1 MFVNGTMSKFDLLRQ
16 MQPNDDLQNAW
27 MMFDHIKCVQGW
39 MTMGCHIYNLVYYK
53 VMMITVYDMQS
64 EDIES
69 QCILWRKLN
78 IIVEKKGLGMPIFKG
93 FMVDGAQANW
103 NDVCIVYGTRDP
115 MVKMVDKKWT
125 YFFPLDLVFG
135 QTHQTIDRTKVPWLT
150 QNPLLWIQKN
160 QVLGGSWPSICYHLV
175 LVVFV

>member
-1 MFVNGTMSKFDLLRQ
+1 
-16 MQPNDDLQNAW
+16 
-27 MMFDHIKCVQGW
+27 
-39 MTMGCHIYNLVYYK
+39 
-53 VMMITVYDMQS
+53 
-64 EDIES
+64 
-69 QCILWRKLN
+69 
-78 IIVEKKGLGMPIFKG
+78 
-93 FMVDGAQANW
+93 
-103 NDVCIVYGTRDP
+103 
-115 MVKMVDKKWT
+115 MVDKKWT